1 MRTSFVLFLA
11 GTLAAAF
18 AMPALV
24 RAAGQA
30 GTADGDALKPVYVL
44 TSTAQAR
51 LLPAPPKTLALRTD
65 KVGRRLAL
73 IELKQHQVD
82 ELSAAIHDRED
93 RCGGFFAFETRAEA
107 ERFLQVDQTAAVM
120 AGKFSPLNDP
130 LRIDNGDVVA
140 PALAQVDAQHIAN
153 MIWMLST
160 SYPNRYFASVNGTN
174 SALAIR
180 DYWMGLAGGRSDVSS
195 EMIGC
200 ATCGVQS
207 SVVLTIRGTVW
218 PDEIVV
224 LGAHLDSISNVAY
237 PDGER
242 NAPGADDDASGIAVL
257 SDVLRIAMEN
267 GWRPKRTVKFMGYAA
282 EEVGLRGSRA
292 IAQAHATEGRK
303 VVGVLQLDMTN
314 YKTGP
319 IDMRLVTDF
328 SSPVMQQYL
337 VNLFD
342 TYLAPL
348 GHTRGT
354 ITCGYACSDHA
365 SWTQYGFPSAFMF
378 EPGAGTTSLSDDFP
392 YIHTPNDTLANMGY
406 STTPSL
412 AFSRLGLAFMGELG
426 DVRVPVAVT
435 PPPMGK

>member
-1 MRTSFVLFLA
+1 MAMRTSLAFL
-11 GTLAAAF
+11 LAAAF
-18 AMPALV
+18 AVPVGAS
-24 RAAGQA
+24 AAGPRKQA
-30 GTADGDALKPVYVL
+30 PVDAFKPVYVL

-51 LLPAPPKTLALRTD
+51 LLPSPGKTLALRTD

-73 IELKQHQVD
+73 LELKQHQVD

-93 RCGGFFAFETRAEA
+93 RCGGFFAFESRAEA
-107 ERFLQVDQTAAVM
+107 EQFLQADQTAAVM
-120 AGKFSPLNDP
+120 GGKLGPFNEP
-130 LRIDNGDVVA
+130 LRIDNGAVVA

-153 MIWMLST
+153 MIWTLST
-160 SYPNRYFASVNGTN
+160 SYPNRYYASINGTN
-174 SALAIR
+174 AALAIR
-180 DYWMGLAGGRSDVSS
+180 DYWMGLAGGRTDVSS
-195 EMIGC
+195 EMVGC

-207 SVVLTIRGTVW
+207 SVVLTIRGSTW

-257 SDVLRIAMEN
+257 SDVLRIAMAN
-267 GWRPKRTVKFMGYAA
+267 GWRPRRTVKFMGYAA

-292 IAQAHATEGRK
+292 IAQAYAAEGRK

-328 SSPVMQQYL
+328 SSPVMQQY
-337 VNLFD
+337 VVGLFD

-354 ITCGYACSDHA
+354 IACGYACSDHA

-406 STTPSL
+406 STAPSL
-412 AFSRLGLAFMGELG
+412 AFSRLGLAFMGELA
-426 DVRVPVAVT
+426 DVRTPVSL
-435 PPPMGK
+435 PLPSNRK

>member
-1 MRTSFVLFLA
+1 MRASLA
-11 GTLAAAF
+11 LLLAAAL
-18 AMPALV
+18 AMPVGAN
-24 RAAGQA
+24 AAGA
-30 GTADGDALKPVYVL
+30 RKPAAADAFKPVFVV

-51 LLPAPPKTLALRTD
+51 LLPSPGKTLALHTD

-73 IELKQHQVD
+73 LQLKQHQVD
-82 ELSAAIHDRED
+82 ELSAVIHERED
-93 RCGGFFAFETRAEA
+93 RCGGFFAFDSRAEA
-107 ERFLQVDQTAAVM
+107 EQFLRTDQTAAVM
-120 AGKFSPLNDP
+120 AGKFGPFNDP
-130 LRIDNGDVVA
+130 LRIDNGAVVA
-140 PALAQVDAQHIAN
+140 PAMEQVDAQHIAN

-160 SYPNRYFASVNGTN
+160 GYPNRYYASTNGMN

-180 DYWMGLAGGRSDVSS
+180 DYWMGLAGGRGDVSA

-207 SVVLTIRGTVW
+207 SVVLTIRGTTW

-257 SDVLRIAMEN
+257 SDVLRIAMAN

-292 IAQAHATEGRK
+292 IAQAYATEGRK

-337 VNLFD
+337 VSLFD

-365 SWTQYGFPSAFMF
+365 SWTQYGYPSAFMF
-378 EPGAGTTSLSDDFP
+378 EPGAGTTALSDDFP

-406 STTPSL
+406 STAPSL

-426 DVRVPVAVT
+426 DVRTPVPL
-435 PPPMGK
+435 PLPSNRK

>member
-1 MRTSFVLFLA
+1 MRTSLAFL
-11 GTLAAAF
+11 LAAAF
-18 AMPALV
+18 AVPVGAS
-24 RAAGQA
+24 AAGPRKQA
-30 GTADGDALKPVYVL
+30 PVDAFKPVYVL

-51 LLPAPPKTLALRTD
+51 LLPSPGKTLALRTD

-73 IELKQHQVD
+73 LELKQHQVD

-93 RCGGFFAFETRAEA
+93 RCGGFFAFESRAEA
-107 ERFLQVDQTAAVM
+107 EQFLQADQTAAVM
-120 AGKFSPLNDP
+120 GGKLGPFNEP
-130 LRIDNGDVVA
+130 LRIDNGAVVA

-153 MIWMLST
+153 LIWTLST
-160 SYPNRYFASVNGTN
+160 SYPNRYYASINGTN
-174 SALAIR
+174 AALAIR
-180 DYWMGLAGGRSDVSS
+180 DYWMGLAGGRTDVSS
-195 EMIGC
+195 EMVGC

-207 SVVLTIRGTVW
+207 SVVLTIRGSTW

-257 SDVLRIAMEN
+257 SDVLRIAMAN
-267 GWRPKRTVKFMGYAA
+267 GWRPRRTVKFMGYAA

-292 IAQAHATEGRK
+292 IAQAYAAEGRK

-328 SSPVMQQYL
+328 SSPVMQQY
-337 VNLFD
+337 VVGLFD

-354 ITCGYACSDHA
+354 IACGYACSDHA

-406 STTPSL
+406 STAPSL
-412 AFSRLGLAFMGELG
+412 AFSRLGLAFMGELA
-426 DVRVPVAVT
+426 DVRTPVSL
-435 PPPMGK
+435 PLPSNRK